1 MTYFILKI
9 DVNSAHQGPRTLDLK
24 ELTKDALRRN
34 CTHDD
39 ITEIRPGIPML
50 NFSGILLTISVKVDK
65 ILSF

>member
-1 MTYFILKI
+1 MKYFILKI

-39 ITEIRPGIPML
+39 ITEIRPSIPKL
-50 NFSGILLTISVKVDK
+50 HFSGILLTIAMKVDK
-65 ILSF
+65 ILLF